1 MTAVASNSRRN
12 KKDSIVQTITPSE
25 LNTKS
30 QQGSVELIDVRTPAE
45 FNEVH
50 ATIARNIPLDRL
62 DPAQLKQSRNGS
74 SDKPLYVIC
83 KSGGRSSKAYSQLS
97 AAGFPNVVNV
107 DGGTD
112 AWVAAS
118 LPVVRGA
125 KKAVSLDRQ
134 MRIVAGSLV
143 IIGVILGFSVHQYFF
158 GLSAFVGAGLVMAG
172 VTNICPMIN
181 MLAKMPWNQ
190 A

>member
-1 MTAVASNSRRN
+1 M
-12 KKDSIVQTITPSE
+12 QTITPSE
-25 LNTKS
+25 LNAKS
-30 QQGSVELIDVRTPAE
+30 QNESVELIDVRTPAE
-45 FNEVH
+45 FSEVH
-50 ATIARNIPLDRL
+50 AQIARNIPLDRL
-62 DPAQLKQSRNGS
+62 DPQSLKQSRNGS
-74 SDKPLYVIC
+74 ADKPVYVIC
-83 KSGGRSSKAYSQLS
+83 KSGGRSSKAYNQLS
-97 AAGFPNVVNV
+97 AAGFSNVVNV
-107 DGGTD
+107 EGGTD
-112 AWVAAS
+112 AWVAAA

-143 IIGVILGFSVHQYFF
+143 IIGVILGFAVHPAFF
-158 GLSAFVGAGLVMAG
+158 GISGFVGAGLVMAG